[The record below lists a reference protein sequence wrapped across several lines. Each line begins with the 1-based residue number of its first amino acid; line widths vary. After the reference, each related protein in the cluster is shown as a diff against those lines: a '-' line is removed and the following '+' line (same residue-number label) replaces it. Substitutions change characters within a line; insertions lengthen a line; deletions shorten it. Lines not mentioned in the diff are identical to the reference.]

1 MRSISSIFLVVIFIP
16 FEFES
21 ADKKCKTDQKATNL
35 LFTRWSKITLTRE
48 GVQCRHEPCEITSG
62 ASWYAEWHPSP
73 AETDWQRLGDVA
85 RGTETVFAVFEVIL
99 RIRRLHGEVI
109 SRGSWRLCT
118 PSLMKRTISTILRVL
133 QYINI
138 YILKSSLIRF
148 LLFLTG
154 NCLKLEFSFFKLTES
169 LN

>member
-1 MRSISSIFLVVIFIP
+1 MIENHIDKGGSAVPSWALRNNLRS
-16 FEFES
+16 
-21 ADKKCKTDQKATNL
+21 L
-35 LFTRWSKITLTRE
+35 LI
-48 GVQCRHEPCEITSG
+48 CRMTPK
-62 ASWYAEWHPSP
+62 P
-73 AETDWQRLGDVA
+73 RGD
-85 RGTETVFAVFEVIL
+85 RMTEAWKRSERDVDGFAVFEVIL

-109 SRGSWRLCT
+109 SRGSWWLWT
-118 PSLMKRTISTILRVL
+118 PSLMKHTFVCVLILRVL